1 MFTLNQGFKGYS
13 LRRHLGDSLSFII
26 FDPWR
31 MQPMSSSDS
40 SSSALPDTL
49 LSPTAASRQ
58 QIRQAVRQQRR
69 LLTPEQQSRFAQQ
82 ASERIMA
89 HPKIIQAESV
99 AVFLSFDGEL
109 DTHPLIQQM
118 WLQGKRVYLP
128 VLHPFRTGYLL
139 FLRYAPDTKL
149 VRNRLKIM
157 EPCLDI
163 RHVLPLP
170 QLDVLLTPLVAFD
183 HQGQRLGMGGGF
195 YDRTLQYR
203 NQMSRGPYPI
213 GLAHD
218 CQQVDALPMESWDI
232 PLPEIITP
240 SRHWQWKTR

>member
-1 MFTLNQGFKGYS
+1 
-13 LRRHLGDSLSFII
+13 
-26 FDPWR
+26 
-31 MQPMSSSDS
+31 MSSSDL
-40 SSSALPDTL
+40 SSSALPDTS
-49 LSPTAASRQ
+49 LSSTAASRQ

-82 ASERIMA
+82 ASERVMA
-89 HPKIIQAESV
+89 HPKIIRADSV

-109 DTHPLIQQM
+109 DTSPLIQQL
-118 WLQGKRVYLP
+118 WQQEKRVYLP

-139 FLRYAPDTKL
+139 FLRYAPDTEL

-157 EPCLDI
+157 EPRLDVCQ
-163 RHVLPLP
+163 VLPLP

-203 NQMSRGPYPI
+203 NYTSRGPYPI

-218 CQQVDALPMESWDI
+218 CQQVDALPVESWDI

-240 SRHWQWKTR
+240 SRHWQWKIR

>member
-1 MFTLNQGFKGYS
+1 
-13 LRRHLGDSLSFII
+13 
-26 FDPWR
+26 
-31 MQPMSSSDS
+31 MSSSDS
-40 SSSALPDTL
+40 SSPALPDTS
-49 LSPTAASRQ
+49 LSSTAASRQ

-82 ASERIMA
+82 ASERVMA
-89 HPKIIQAESV
+89 HPKIIRADSV

-109 DTHPLIQQM
+109 DTSPLIQQL
-118 WLQGKRVYLP
+118 WQQEKRVYLP
-128 VLHPFRTGYLL
+128 VLHPFRAGYLL
-139 FLRYAPDTKL
+139 FLRYAPDTEL

-157 EPCLDI
+157 EPRLDV

-203 NQMSRGPYPI
+203 NYTSRGPYPI

-218 CQQVDALPMESWDI
+218 CQQVDALPVESWDI

-240 SRHWQWKTR
+240 SRHWQWNSR

>member
-1 MFTLNQGFKGYS
+1 
-13 LRRHLGDSLSFII
+13 
-26 FDPWR
+26 
-31 MQPMSSSDS
+31 MSSSDS
-40 SSSALPDTL
+40 SSSALPDTS
-49 LSPTAASRQ
+49 LSSTAASRQ

-82 ASERIMA
+82 ASERVMA

-109 DTHPLIQQM
+109 DTHPLIQQL
-118 WLQGKRVYLP
+118 WQQEKCVYLP
-128 VLHPFRTGYLL
+128 VLHPFRTGHLL
-139 FLRYAPDTKL
+139 FLRYAPDTEL

-157 EPCLDI
+157 EPCLDV
-163 RHVLPLP
+163 RQVLPLP

-218 CQQVDALPMESWDI
+218 CQQVDTLPIESWDI
-232 PLPEIITP
+232 PLPEVITP
-240 SRHWQWKTR
+240 SHHWQWNMR

>member
-1 MFTLNQGFKGYS
+1 
-13 LRRHLGDSLSFII
+13 
-26 FDPWR
+26 
-31 MQPMSSSDS
+31 MSSSDS
-40 SSSALPDTL
+40 PSLVLPDTS
-49 LSPTAASRQ
+49 LSSTAASRQ

-69 LLTPEQQSRFAQQ
+69 LLTPEQQSHFAQQ
-82 ASERIMA
+82 ASERVMA
-89 HPKIIQAESV
+89 HPKIIRADSV

-109 DTHPLIQQM
+109 DTSPLIQQL
-118 WLQGKRVYLP
+118 WQQKKRVYLP
-128 VLHPFRTGYLL
+128 VLHPFRAGYLL
-139 FLRYAPDTKL
+139 FLRYAPDTEL

-157 EPCLDI
+157 EPRLDV
-163 RHVLPLP
+163 RQVLPLP

-203 NQMSRGPYPI
+203 NYTSRGPYPI

-218 CQQVDALPMESWDI
+218 CQQVDALPVESWDI

-240 SRHWQWKTR
+240 SRHWQWNSR

>member
-1 MFTLNQGFKGYS
+1 
-13 LRRHLGDSLSFII
+13 
-26 FDPWR
+26 
-31 MQPMSSSDS
+31 MSSSDTSILPSTSPS
-40 SSSALPDTL
+40 S
-49 LSPTAASRQ
+49 TAASRQ

-69 LLTPEQQSRFAQQ
+69 LLTPEQQRLFALQ
-82 ASERIMA
+82 ACERVMA
-89 HPKIIQAESV
+89 HPKIIRADSV

-109 DTHPLIQQM
+109 DTHPLIQQL
-118 WLQGKRVYLP
+118 WQQGKRVYLP
-128 VLHPFRTGYLL
+128 VLHPFRAGYLL
-139 FLRYAPDTKL
+139 FLRYALDTEL

-157 EPCLDI
+157 EPRLDV
-163 RHVLPLP
+163 RQVLPLP
-170 QLDVLLTPLVAFD
+170 QLDILLTPLVAFD

-218 CQQVDALPMESWDI
+218 CQQVDALPVESWDI

-240 SRHWQWKTR
+240 SRHWQWNTR